1 MSKTSDALRL
11 AKEAL
16 LKHEWDSEAVYVVCA
31 WCGNEAIRGHK
42 RNCLRRRALAAI
54 DEVMEEGKDA

>member
-16 LKHEWDSEAVYVVCA
+16 ERDRLMPDRCSCAGTWYWTGNGYLIGYFHAEACP
-31 WCGNEAIRGHK
+31 RK
-42 RNCLRRRALAAI
+42 RALAAI
-54 DEVMEEGKDA
+54 DEAMEE